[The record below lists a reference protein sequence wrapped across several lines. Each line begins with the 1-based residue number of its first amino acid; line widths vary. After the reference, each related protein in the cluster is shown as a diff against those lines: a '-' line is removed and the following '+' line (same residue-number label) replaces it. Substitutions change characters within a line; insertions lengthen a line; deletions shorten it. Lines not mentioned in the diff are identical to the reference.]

1 MGYPS
6 DMTGDGRDFAVN
18 VAFSLALHFFVF
30 AGAFFTPSLQ
40 TQRFQV
46 PVAYE
51 VKLVELPGSR
61 RVAPARGSPV
71 VTPPRSAIS
80 PPAEPS
86 KIQAQ
91 PSAPEELTLPGKRI
105 ALRQQP
111 RPEPSPSSTS
121 SRPAPLEG
129 ALSAGTPGNG
139 GGPGVVAESSISTDK
154 ADPSL
159 SYYLAA
165 IQAKVSS
172 RWVEPVLNL
181 RSGQMERVTVS
192 FSVLRSGLVR
202 DIQILTPSQSVF
214 LDRSA
219 LRAVQEAVPLPPFPP
234 LFPEETLLVRF
245 HFEMRGQ

>member
-6 DMTGDGRDFAVN
+6 DMTGDGREFAVN

-30 AGAFFTPSLQ
+30 AGAFLTPSLQ
-40 TQRFQV
+40 TQPFQV

-61 RVAPARGSPV
+61 RGAQVRRGPV
-71 VTPPRSAIS
+71 VPP
-80 PPAEPS
+80 PKPAAAPWTESS
-86 KIQAQ
+86 KVPAS
-91 PSAPEELTLPGKRI
+91 SAPEELSLPGKRT
-105 ALRQQP
+105 ASRQQP
-111 RPEPSPSSTS
+111 RPEPSPPSTS
-121 SRPAPLEG
+121 SRQAPLEG
-129 ALSAGTPGNG
+129 ALPSAPPGNG
-139 GGPGVVAESSISTDK
+139 GGTGVVAESSVSADN

-172 RWVEPVLNL
+172 RWVEPILNL
-181 RSGQMERVTVS
+181 RRGEMERVTLS
-192 FSVLRSGLVR
+192 FTVLRSGLVR
-202 DIQILTPSQSVF
+202 DIQVLTPSKNVF

-245 HFEMRGQ
+245 HFEVRGE

>member
-1 MGYPS
+1 
-6 DMTGDGRDFAVN
+6 MTGDNRDFAIN

-61 RVAPARGSPV
+61 RGATARGGPV
-71 VTPPRSAIS
+71 VTPPGSVVS
-80 PPAEPS
+80 PKPE
-86 KIQAQ
+86 
-91 PSAPEELTLPGKRI
+91 PSAPEELALPGKRT
-105 ALRQQP
+105 ASRQQP
-111 RPEPSPSSTS
+111 RPEPSRSITP

-129 ALSAGTPGNG
+129 APPASTAGNG
-139 GGPGVVAESSISTDK
+139 GGIGVVAESSVSTDK
-154 ADPSL
+154 ADPYL

-172 RWVEPVLNL
+172 RWVEPILNL
-181 RSGQMERVTVS
+181 QPGQMERVTVS
-192 FSVLRSGLVR
+192 FTILRSGLIR
-202 DIQILTPSQSVF
+202 DIQLLTPSKSVF

>member
-1 MGYPS
+1 
-6 DMTGDGRDFAVN
+6 MTGDGRDFAVN

-30 AGAFFTPSLQ
+30 AGAFFTPSLE
-40 TQRFQV
+40 TQRFQA

-51 VKLVELPGSR
+51 VKLVELPRSR
-61 RVAPARGSPV
+61 GVAPARG
-71 VTPPRSAIS
+71 VTPPRSVVS
-80 PPAEPS
+80 PRVEPS
-86 KIQAQ
+86 KPETGQAKSKA
-91 PSAPEELTLPGKRI
+91 PSSAPEELTLPGKRT
-105 ALRQQP
+105 ASRQQP

-129 ALSAGTPGNG
+129 ALPAGPPDSG
-139 GGPGVVAESSISTDK
+139 GGPGVVAESSVSTDK
-154 ADPSL
+154 ADPYL

-172 RWVEPVLNL
+172 RWIEPVLNL
-181 RSGQMERVTVS
+181 QPGQMERVTVS
-192 FSVLRSGLVR
+192 FTVLRSGLVR
-202 DIQILTPSQSVF
+202 DIQVLTPSKNVF